1 MTLTEVN
8 ALCSNLVTAGHLTD
22 YAYYEFS
29 TAPTLPF
36 ATYTEMDTDSFVADN
51 KTYFTNHAIRLELY
65 SKTKSTA
72 LETAV
77 ETALADRV
85 WDKFATERLP
95 EQNCFMTAY
104 EIN

>member
-1 MTLTEVN
+1 MTLTN
-8 ALCSNLVTAGHLTD
+8 QRPLLQSWSQLGLTD
-22 YAYYEFS
+22 S
-29 TAPTLPF
+29 PTRIFDSAHPLPF
-36 ATYTEMDTDSFVADN
+36 ATLTPKRTQTRLWPIT
-51 KTYFTNHAIRLELY
+51 KPTYQPTQFDLSSIPRPSQPH
-65 SKTKSTA
+65 SKQ
-72 LETAV
+72 AV